1 MVLPWLDPAS
11 HYGKMSGSI
20 PTAPLF
26 FYLNITTVVIA
37 FTKNQKTLVCQIWY
51 TTSVVKSALPAI
63 VTSQVGYRSTP
74 IFINFISSTYYR
86 S

>member
-37 FTKNQKTLVCQIWY
+37 FTKNQKTLVCQI
-51 TTSVVKSALPAI
+51 
-63 VTSQVGYRSTP
+63 
-74 IFINFISSTYYR
+74 
-86 S
+86 